1 MARKF
6 KTMDGNN
13 AAAYV
18 SYAFTEVAGIYPITP
33 SSPMADYVDQ
43 WAAQGQKNIFGT
55 TVKVIEM
62 QSEAGAAGTVHG
74 SLAAGAL
81 TTTYTAS
88 QGLLLMIPNMY
99 KIAGELLPC
108 VFHVSARTVAAQS
121 LNIFGDHSDVM
132 ACRQT
137 GFAMLAEGN
146 VQEVMDLAPV
156 AHLSAIKGRVPFINF
171 FDGFRTSHE
180 IQKVAIW
187 DYKDLAEMVD
197 MDAVEAF
204 RKRAL
209 NPEHPTMRGS
219 HENGDIFFQHREA
232 SNKYYDALPEIVEE
246 YMGKVNAKLG
256 TDYQLFNY
264 YGAADADRVIIAMGS
279 ICDVAEEVIDY
290 LNAHGEK
297 VGLVKVRLYRPF
309 RADKLLAAIPA
320 TAKKIA
326 VLDRTKEPGALGDPL
341 YLDVITALAGAGIT
355 DKTVVAGRYGLGSKD
370 TPPKSVF
377 AVYENLAQ
385 DAPKNHFTMGIVDD
399 VTNTS
404 LVEKDAPNTAAEGT
418 IECKFWG
425 LGGDGT
431 VGANKNSIKIIGDHT
446 DKYVQAYFQY
456 DSKKTGG
463 VTISHLRFG
472 DHPIRS
478 PYYIN
483 KADFV
488 ACHNPS
494 YIVKGFPMVR
504 DVKPGGTFLINCQW
518 SDADLEKHMPA
529 EAKRYIAANNIQV
542 YTLDAIDLAARIGMG
557 KRTNTILQSAFFSLA
572 KVMPQ
577 EEAIQ
582 YMKDAATH
590 SYLKKGQDVVDMNH
604 KAIDMG
610 ATAFHKFEV
619 PASWKD
625 AKDETVAEH
634 VEGNAATVKMVKEI
648 MEPVGRMDGDSLP
661 VSAFAN
667 GHEDGTFCQGA
678 SAYEKRGVAVSVPE
692 WDQTK
697 CIQCNQCSYV
707 CPHATIRPYALTEEE
722 AKNAPAQA
730 KIVDIKAGK
739 GKGVYKF
746 AIAIS
751 PLDCM
756 GCSVCVSTCPVK
768 ALTMKP
774 QESQA
779 AEQEV
784 FDYMVAKVA
793 PKADVEDTN
802 TVKGSQFKQPLLEFS
817 GSCAGC
823 AETAYAR
830 LVTQVCGDRMYI
842 SNATGCSSIWGG
854 PAATSPYT
862 VNKEGKG
869 PAWANSLFEDNAEHG
884 LGLHLGQK
892 AIRSRLADKTRALL
906 ESNACAELKD
916 AAQKWLDTMEDGAAN
931 AEATKNY
938 IAALED
944 GLVTVDELAAFA
956 ASDAGKQLFGDKQ
969 GEVVSHAQALKAE
982 GKPYCDC
989 PACKLAAE
997 ILKDKEYLVKKSVWI
1012 FGGDG
1017 WAYDIG
1023 YGGLDHVIA
1032 SGEDVNIFV
1041 FDTEVYSNTGGQA
1054 SKSSNIGQVAQF
1066 AAAGK
1071 NQPKK
1076 SLAEIAMQ
1084 YGYVYVAQVAMGA
1097 NPNQTLK
1104 AITEAEAYHGPSLVI
1119 GYAPCEMHSIKG
1131 GMANCQ
1137 VEMKKAVECGYWNL
1151 FRFNPALKAE
1161 GKNPFTLDS
1170 KAPAG
1175 GYQEFLMNEARYSSL
1190 TRSFP
1195 DRAKELFA
1203 LNEETAK
1210 ARYEKLLRLQKMYE
1224 A

>member
-472 DHPIRS
+472 DEPIRA

-488 ACHNPS
+488 ACHVPA

-504 DVKPGGTFLINCQW
+504 DVKDGGVFLINCQW
-518 SDADLEKHMPA
+518 SDEELDHHMPA
-529 EAKRYIAANNIQV
+529 VAKRYIAEHNIQV
-542 YTLDAIDLAARIGMG
+542 YTINAIDLAIEIGMG
-557 KRTNTILQSAFFSLA
+557 KRTNTILQSAFFKLA
-572 KVMPQ
+572 KVMP
-577 EEAIQ
+577 EAEAIG

-604 KAIDMG
+604 KAIDAG
-610 ATAFHKFEV
+610 ATAYKKFEV
-619 PASWKD
+619 PASWATAEDVKKESGHTGP
-625 AKDETVAEH
+625 AKLVD
-634 VEGNAATVKMVKEI
+634 MVNKI
-648 MEPVGRMDGDSLP
+648 LDPVDRMDGDSLP
-661 VSAFAN
+661 VSAFEA
-667 GHEDGTFCQGA
+667 HVDGTFELGA
-678 SAYEKRGVAVSVPE
+678 AAYEKRGVAVSVPA
-692 WDQTK
+692 WDATK
-697 CIQCNQCSYV
+697 CIQCNQCSFV

-722 AKNAPAQA
+722 AKNAPEAA

-746 AIAIS
+746 AIAVS

-756 GCSVCVSTCPVK
+756 GCGVCAKICPVG
-768 ALTMKP
+768 ALTMVP
-774 QESQA
+774 QEQEA
-779 AEQEV
+779 AQQDV
-784 FDYMVAKVA
+784 FNYMVANITAKEDVA
-793 PKADVEDTN
+793 DL
-802 TVKGSQFKQPLLEFS
+802 TVKGSQFKKPLLEFS

-823 AETAYAR
+823 AETSYAR
-830 LVTQVCGDRMYI
+830 LITQLFGDRMYI

-854 PAATSPYT
+854 PAATSPYAT
-862 VNKEGKG
+862 TAEGKG

-884 LGLHLGQK
+884 LGMYLGQE
-892 AIRSRLADKTRALL
+892 AIRERLIAQVKGMAESDQASESFKAAFQAFLDTKDDSTANAPAAKALI
-906 ESNACAELKD
+906 AELEK
-916 AAQKWLDTMEDGAAN
+916 AA
-931 AEATKNY
+931 
-938 IAALED
+938 
-944 GLVTVDELAAFA
+944 
-956 ASDAGKQLFGDKQ
+956 
-969 GEVVSHAQALKAE
+969 AE
-982 GKPYCDC
+982 GC
-989 PACKLAAE
+989 PVAPAVLAE
-997 ILKDKEYLVKKSVWI
+997 KEYLSKKSVWI

-1023 YGGLDHVIA
+1023 FGGVDHVLA
-1032 SGEDVNIFV
+1032 SGEDVNVFV

-1054 SKSSNIGQVAQF
+1054 SKASNIGQVAQF

-1071 NQPKK
+1071 TIAKK
-1076 SLAEIAMQ
+1076 SLAEIAMT

-1097 NPNQTLK
+1097 NMNQTLK
-1104 AITEAEAYHGPSLVI
+1104 AIAEAEAYHGPSLII

-1131 GMANCQ
+1131 GMTNCQ
-1137 VEMKKAVECGYWNL
+1137 GEMKKAVECGYWNL